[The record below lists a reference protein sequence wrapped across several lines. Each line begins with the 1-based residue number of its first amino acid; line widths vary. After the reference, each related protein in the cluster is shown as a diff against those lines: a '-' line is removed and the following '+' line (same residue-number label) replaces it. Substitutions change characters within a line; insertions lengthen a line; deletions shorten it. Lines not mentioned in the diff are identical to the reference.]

1 LAKKIIDGHL
11 AVYLLHALMNDR
23 VTSCLTDDQIGP
35 LYENN
40 WHEECWVTRVFQHLA
55 LCVRLHRQTVKT
67 SPSGAAYKGRGLG
80 RCPEAIRNST
90 RLSLSWNTSGV
101 RFTNIVVRHVVR
113 YVIKLS

>member
-40 WHEECWVTRVFQHLA
+40 
-55 LCVRLHRQTVKT
+55 
-67 SPSGAAYKGRGLG
+67 
-80 RCPEAIRNST
+80 
-90 RLSLSWNTSGV
+90 
-101 RFTNIVVRHVVR
+101 
-113 YVIKLS
+113 